1 MYKALIRPLFFLM
14 DPEKAHHLVVFLVKI
29 ISSVPGVNSL
39 LRRLLTYRHSM
50 LKTTVAGLTFEN
62 KVGLAAGFDKNADF
76 FNEFGAFG
84 FSFIE
89 IGTVTPVAQP
99 GNARPRLFRL
109 PKDNALINRMGFN
122 NKGAAYAADKL
133 KHRKQNIIIGGNIGK
148 NTVTLNQN
156 AFEDY
161 LKCFTALYDRVDYF
175 AVNVSCPNIKDLDKL
190 QDTDSLRGIL
200 KTLIKERSNRP
211 VYRPV
216 FLKISPDLT
225 FKQLDDTIALYF
237 EVGLDGIIA
246 TNTTTDRT
254 CLTSDSDFII
264 HTGPGGLSGLPLKQ
278 RALEIVRYICK
289 QTDGRIPVI
298 GVGGII
304 TPEDA
309 VDMIAAGASLVQVY
323 TGFIYDG
330 PLIVR
335 KSNRA
340 IAKYLQTVTEK
351 SHHAYV

>member
-14 DPEKAHHLVVFLVKI
+14 DPEKAHHLVVLLVKI
-29 ISSVPGVNSL
+29 ITSVPGVNSL
-39 LRRLLTYRHSM
+39 LRKLLTYRHSL

-62 KVGLAAGFDKNADF
+62 KIGLAAGFDKNADF
-76 FNEFGAFG
+76 YNEFTAFG

-99 GNARPRLFRL
+99 GNPRPRLFRL
-109 PKDNALINRMGFN
+109 PKDRALINRMGFN
-122 NKGAAYAADKL
+122 NKGVAYAANQL
-133 KHRKQNIIIGGNIGK
+133 KNRKQNVIIGGNIGK

-156 AFEDY
+156 ASEDY
-161 LKCFTALYDRVDYF
+161 LKCFRVLYDCVDYF

-190 QDTDSLRGIL
+190 QDTDSLRDIL
-200 KTLIKERSNRP
+200 NILVRERSKRSIFRP
-211 VYRPV
+211 L

-225 FKQLDDTIALYF
+225 FKQLDETIALVL

-254 CLTSDSDFII
+254 CLTSDI

-278 RALEIVRYICK
+278 RSLEMVRYICK
-289 QTDGRIPVI
+289 QVDGRIPVI

-304 TPEDA
+304 TPQDA

-330 PLIVR
+330 PMIVR

-340 IAKYLQTVTEK
+340 IAKYLEAVTEK
-351 SHHAYV
+351 PYHAYV